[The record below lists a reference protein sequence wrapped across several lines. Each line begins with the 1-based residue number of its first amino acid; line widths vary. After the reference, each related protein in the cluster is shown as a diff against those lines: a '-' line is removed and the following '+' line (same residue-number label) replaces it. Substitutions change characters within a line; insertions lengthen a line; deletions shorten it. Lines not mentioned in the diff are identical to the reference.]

1 MNYNFDEIIDR
12 RHTNALNTDG
22 FRGYIFHA
30 GPEKVFAFKDEEF
43 VRMWVADM
51 EFGVAPEILDAL
63 RARIDRRIFGY
74 TGLYDDEYY
83 HTFSNW
89 CKDHYDWHFPKEQL
103 CISPGIIPALY
114 QLTEMLCTAGE
125 KVLLNTPAYGYFLH
139 AAEYAGVDVLTSPLH
154 KKADGTF
161 EVDYEDF
168 ERKCADPAC
177 KLVFWC
183 NPHNPTGRMWTEDE
197 LRRVAAIIEKYNL
210 WVVSDE
216 IHCDLTKPGK
226 DYVPFASVS
235 ETCRENSIT
244 CVAPTKT
251 FNLAGLQTAAVIV
264 PNPVLRHRVNR
275 GFNTDEVAEPNVFA
289 AIAPVAAFNHGAE
302 WLDSLREYLWENRR
316 YAEEFI
322 TKEIKGIH
330 AVRGE
335 ATYLLWL
342 DCREVTDDATRFY
355 AFIRQHS
362 GLYVCDGNE
371 YKNGQSFLRVNLAC
385 PKDTVIDGL
394 NRLKDS
400 TQAYLE
406 QKNKAE

>member
-89 CKDHYDWHFPKEQL
+89 CKDHYNWHFPKEQL

-154 KKADGTF
+154 KKADDTF
-161 EVDYEDF
+161 AVDFEDF

-197 LRRVAAIIEKYNL
+197 LRQVAAIIEKYNL

-216 IHCDLTKPGK
+216 IHCDLIRCAAPHPDGK
-226 DYVPFASVS
+226 GHGSLSQAHHLHGAYQDLQHGGACVFQYHHPRSRAACALSGARQAVRHGQPHVADSS
-235 ETCRENSIT
+235 AGGLCARW
-244 CVAPTKT
+244 CVA
-251 FNLAGLQTAAVIV
+251 
-264 PNPVLRHRVNR
+264 
-275 GFNTDEVAEPNVFA
+275 
-289 AIAPVAAFNHGAE
+289 
-302 WLDSLREYLWENRR
+302 
-316 YAEEFI
+316 
-322 TKEIKGIH
+322 
-330 AVRGE
+330 
-335 ATYLLWL
+335 
-342 DCREVTDDATRFY
+342 
-355 AFIRQHS
+355 
-362 GLYVCDGNE
+362 
-371 YKNGQSFLRVNLAC
+371 
-385 PKDTVIDGL
+385 
-394 NRLKDS
+394 
-400 TQAYLE
+400 
-406 QKNKAE
+406 